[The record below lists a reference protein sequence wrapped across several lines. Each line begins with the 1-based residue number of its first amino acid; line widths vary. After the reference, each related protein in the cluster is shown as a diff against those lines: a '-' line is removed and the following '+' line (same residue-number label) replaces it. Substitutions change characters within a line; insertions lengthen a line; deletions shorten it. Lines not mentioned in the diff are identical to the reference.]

1 MEIYDTNFWVGS
13 KTSSGYFIL
22 RSEIIRRALVE
33 QLKVCDGELKA
44 AKAGLEQALAE
55 DSDLTGPTSQLDT
68 ANANFKNQIKHANM
82 HLPKAKPKAKAKSG
96 AGQTTPAWFPG

>member
-1 MEIYDTNFWVGS
+1 MSGVGS
-13 KTSSGYFIL
+13 KSISQSFIM

-33 QLKVCDGELKA
+33 QLKECDGELKT

-68 ANANFKNQIKHANM
+68 ANTKFKSQIKHAHM
-82 HLPKAKPKAKAKSG
+82 HLPKPKAKAKSG
-96 AGQTTPAWFPG
+96 AGQSMPA